1 MSSVSVLEY
10 GEPYI
15 RGETITYKIIVIS
28 TSETRAF
35 RGLSTSIDTFIGNV
49 FTSIEI
55 SPFATLKTFLGY
67 LASLSGKDLTRLL
80 LRYAD
85 ENTLSLFMKIK
96 PVDIR
101 KLVALLLWIESRY
114 DVYGKPLLDLVFDPE
129 TNEFQFL
136 NIVLPECDWGPW
148 RKIVKE
154 IKREKK
160 RNGLEEMTSKVSIV
174 CLRGL
179 LEPTL

>member
-1 MSSVSVLEY
+1 MSSVSVFEY
-10 GEPYI
+10 SELRIG
-15 RGETITYKIIVIS
+15 GETATYKMVVIS
-28 TSETRAF
+28 SREMRAF
-35 RGLSTSIDTFIGNV
+35 KGVSTSIDTCLGNV
-49 FTSIEI
+49 FTSLEV
-55 SPFATLKTFLGY
+55 SSLATLKTFLDY
-67 LASLSGKDLTRLL
+67 IASLSEGDLRNLL

-85 ENTLSLFMKIK
+85 EDTLSRFNGIK

-101 KLVALLLWIESRY
+101 DLVALLLWIESKY
-114 DVYGKPLLDLVFDPE
+114 GTYGKPLLDLIFDPE

-136 NIVLPECDWGPW
+136 NIVLPEYDWDSW

-154 IKREKK
+154 IKGEMK
-160 RNGLEEMTSKVSIV
+160 RSGLEEMTSKVSIV